1 MLDYGFRLGIQS
13 VTVYA
18 FSIENFKRSAE
29 EVGVLMSLASEKLR
43 ILSQK
48 SELIKRHQVRINVLG
63 AIHML
68 PRHVQISAAE
78 AMLSTINHEK

>member
-1 MLDYGFRLGIQS
+1 MLDYGFRLGVKS

-18 FSIENFKRSAE
+18 FSIENFKRPAE
-29 EVGVLMSLASEKLR
+29 EVDVLMSLAAERLQ

-48 SELIKRHQVRINVLG
+48 SDLIKRHRVRINVLG
-63 AIHML
+63 AIEML
-68 PRHVQISAAE
+68 PRHVRISAAE